1 MAIECM
7 FAEWKTFVKRGL
19 ANTRAMNQ
27 EQLEERMNAF
37 ELSPRHAMNYVSHAG
52 RNILQYTRGVR
63 VFDN

>member
-1 MAIECM
+1 MA
-7 FAEWKTFVKRGL
+7 L
-19 ANTRAMNQ
+19 NQ

-37 ELSPRHAMNYVSHAG
+37 VLSPRHAMNYVAHAG